1 MNSEDITNNEL
12 TEDALA
18 RRVYHLNMLYEL
30 NQEISVLRN
39 VQDVLESSLL
49 YIIGTL
55 GLRNGLI
62 AIYKENC
69 DFPDKITSRGIGE
82 EDAIKWLHLMEAY
95 INEPSTHKVFTI
107 QDDAIS
113 PLTSLFDKL
122 NFYISLPLEI
132 DEDTWG
138 LIVLGKKLSEKDFD
152 QYDIELL
159 STITINI
166 QNILSNVLLIE
177 ALNKSVIKETR
188 IRNVFQK
195 YAPQAIIDEVL
206 NPSNAELLLGESQE
220 VRSMFEKMIIRL
232 EEKHTLEQDLS
243 LANEVQKYLLP
254 DTPPKVPGIE
264 IAAISIPAR
273 GVCGDFYDF
282 IQLNNYEMI
291 VSLADVSG
299 KGMSAAIV
307 AAMLQSATRMCIGNY
322 CPITAILSILNSFI
336 YRHTDTNRYATMFF
350 GKLDA
355 QGKTFTYSNAG
366 HPPAILYR
374 EGKIRFLE
382 SGGPVIGLI
391 EYSNY
396 DQDIVY
402 LKPEDI
408 LVIYSDGVTDAG
420 ATMESVSFDDSFG
433 QERLEKAIM
442 ANSYLEPKLILK
454 SISDEITNYASG
466 NSQFD
471 DITMIIMKVHD

>member
-1 MNSEDITNNEL
+1 MNSEDMPNSEL

-49 YIIGTL
+49 YIIGIF

-62 AIYKENC
+62 AIYKENYV
-69 DFPDKITSRGIGE
+69 FPDKIVSRGISE
-82 EDAIKWLHLMEAY
+82 DDAIKWLHRVRAHVNQTL
-95 INEPSTHKVFTI
+95 IHKVFTI
-107 QDDAIS
+107 QDGVCS
-113 PLTSLFDKL
+113 PLTLLFDEL
-122 NFYISLPLEI
+122 NFHISLPLEI
-132 DEDTWG
+132 DENISG
-138 LIVLGKKLSEKDFD
+138 FIALGKKLSEKDFD

-159 STITINI
+159 STIAINI

-188 IRNVFQK
+188 LRNVFQR
-195 YAPQAIIDEVL
+195 YAPQPIVDEVL
-206 NPSNAELLLGESQE
+206 NPSNTELLLGESQE

-232 EEKHTLEQDLS
+232 EEKHTLEQDLN

-254 DTPPKVPGIE
+254 DTPPKIPGIE
-264 IAAISIPAR
+264 ISAISIPAR

-282 IQLNNYEMI
+282 IPLNTYEMI

-322 CPITAILSILNSFI
+322 SPITAILSILNNFL
-336 YRHTDTNRYATMFF
+336 YRHTDTDRYATMFF
-350 GKLDA
+350 GRLDA

-374 EGKIRFLE
+374 DGEIRFLE
-382 SGGPVIGLI
+382 TGGQAIGSF

-396 DQDIVY
+396 DQDVVY
-402 LKPEDI
+402 LRPKDI

-420 ATMESVSFDDSFG
+420 ATIESLSFDDSFG
-433 QERLEKAIM
+433 QKRLEEAII
-442 ANSYLEPKLILK
+442 ANADLEPNLILE
-454 SISDEITNYASG
+454 SISNEITDYASG
-466 NSQFD
+466 NSQYD
-471 DITMIIMKVHD
+471 DITMIIMKVQY

>member
-1 MNSEDITNNEL
+1 MNSEDMSNSEL

-30 NQEISVLRN
+30 NQEISILRN

-49 YIIGTL
+49 YIIGIF

-62 AIYKENC
+62 AIYKENYT
-69 DFPDKITSRGIGE
+69 FPDKIIFRGISE
-82 EDAIKWLHLMEAY
+82 DDAIKWLHRMEPHV
-95 INEPSTHKVFTI
+95 NQPLTHKVFTI
-107 QDDAIS
+107 HDGAFS
-113 PLTSLFDKL
+113 LTSLFDEL

-132 DEDTWG
+132 DENMRG
-138 LIVLGKKLSEKDFD
+138 LIVLGKKLSEKAFD

-159 STITINI
+159 STIAINI

-195 YAPQAIIDEVL
+195 YAPQSIVDEVL

-232 EEKHTLEQDLS
+232 EEKHTLEQDLN
-243 LANEVQKYLLP
+243 LANEVQNYLLP
-254 DTPPKVPGIE
+254 YSPPKVPGIE

-282 IQLNNYEMI
+282 IPLNTYEMI
-291 VSLADVSG
+291 ISLADVSG

-322 CPITAILSILNSFI
+322 CPITAILSILNSFL

-374 EGKIRFLE
+374 DGEIKLLE
-382 SGGPVIGLI
+382 TGGLAIGSF

-396 DQDIVY
+396 DQDVVY
-402 LKPEDI
+402 LKPKDI
-408 LVIYSDGVTDAG
+408 LFIYSDGVTDAG
-420 ATMESVSFDDSFG
+420 ATIESVSFDDSFG
-433 QERLEKAIM
+433 QKRLEEVVM
-442 ANSYLEPKLILK
+442 ANADLEPNLILE
-454 SISDEITNYASG
+454 SISNEITNYASG

-471 DITMIIMKVHD
+471 DITMIIMKVHY